1 MKLAIL
7 TRGGSLTILAGV
19 LAALLLGGGSF
30 FEWNQHLPKSKK
42 FHSCQAQAACKWGEW
57 SPIAFALQE

>member
-1 MKLAIL
+1 MTKEMKLAIL

-30 FEWNQHLPKSKK
+30 FE
-42 FHSCQAQAACKWGEW
+42 
-57 SPIAFALQE
+57 